1 MYREARDRQA
11 RIAASISWHMIKKK
25 EVGNTQR
32 NKMVG
37 CVVEMRKRLSYL
49 QVKQVQ
55 IEHIF
60 AIFEVIKT
68 GCVWLSPG
76 LLTREK

>member
-1 MYREARDRQA
+1 MRENMYREARDRQA

-37 CVVEMRKRLSYL
+37 CVVEMRK
-49 QVKQVQ
+49 
-55 IEHIF
+55 HI
-60 AIFEVIKT
+60 ISTNET
-68 GCVWLSPG
+68 GTNRTHFCNF
-76 LLTREK
+76 